1 MVVRDG
7 MRVGRRS
14 WWRGAVASGILA
26 TAFGPVVQ
34 PAISAPPKE
43 TPPATA
49 PATANSEYINRPVA
63 FIGHDTVITREEL
76 GEFLVLRRGADK
88 VELLVNRRIIDT
100 ACREAGIEVTAAEV
114 EASLADDL
122 KGLGGI
128 SRGEFVKQILRRYGK
143 NLIEW
148 KEDVIRP
155 KLVLGKLCRTRIH
168 VTEEDIHDAFEARY
182 GEKIECRIIEWPNEK
197 ELGVAVGRLRAQAA
211 YDKLRD
217 NEAEF
222 ANQAKHQKVGPLAA
236 TGGKIKPINRHL
248 ASINPAFAD
257 RAANDRLEAEAFR
270 LQPGEVSNLL
280 HTPDGYLVLKCDRR
294 IPADTTINP
303 SAVRD
308 GIVKEVT
315 ERKTLDEIPKVVKEL
330 REKAHPRPVVATT
343 PAMLVAFTPGCSQ
356 GRVVA
361 YVYDEP
367 VTREDLGEYL
377 ITRYGAESLELLV
390 NKRIIEEECKA
401 RGIEVHSGDIE
412 AALLEKVAV
421 YGNDRR
427 AFDKAL
433 QDNHT
438 SLKQYEE
445 DVIRPQL
452 QLAKLSAGKVK
463 VTDEDLQKA
472 YAAYY
477 GEKIECRL
485 IIWPKEERKYAMQD
499 YAEIRDTEKA
509 FADKA
514 THQASHEL
522 AAHDGHLMDGNKIRL
537 IGRYTLGNPD
547 LERELFSLKPGEVSK
562 LVETPEG
569 IVVMKCDRRVPPD
582 ASVTL
587 ESVRPKLQK
596 EVSERMTQVQM
607 PLVFAEL
614 RKAADPRLLLKDP
627 NRPEDLTADVERQLK
642 DAGPQKPKDK
652 GPAAN

>member
-1 MVVRDG
+1 M
-7 MRVGRRS
+7 S
-14 WWRGAVASGILA
+14 SGLLV
-26 TAFGPVVQ
+26 TAFGPVVL
-34 PAISAPPKE
+34 PAISAPPE

-88 VELLVNRRIIDT
+88 VDLLVNRRIIDT

-143 NLIEW
+143 NLVEW

-155 KLVLGKLCRTRIH
+155 KLMLGKLCRTRVH

-182 GEKIECRIIEWPNEK
+182 GEKIECRIIEWSDRK
-197 ELGVAVGRLRAQAA
+197 EADVAYA
-211 YDKLRD
+211 KLRD
-217 NEAEF
+217 NETEF

-257 RAANDRLEAEAFR
+257 RAANDKLEAEAFR

-280 HTPDGYLVLKCDRR
+280 HTPDGYLALKCDRR

-308 GIVKEVT
+308 EIVKEVT
-315 ERKTLDEIPKVVKEL
+315 ERKTLDEIPKAVKEL
-330 REKAHPRPVVATT
+330 RDKAHPRPVVGAT
-343 PAMLVAFTPGCSQ
+343 PATHVAFTPGCSQ

-401 RGIEVHSGDIE
+401 KGIEIDSGDIE
-412 AALLEKVAV
+412 AALLEKVAA

-438 SLKQYEE
+438 SLEQYKE

-485 IIWPKEERKYAMQD
+485 IMWPKEERKYAMQD
-499 YAEIRDTEKA
+499 YAEIRDKEEAFAEKA
-509 FADKA
+509 AN
-514 THQASHEL
+514 QASGAL
-522 AAHDGHLMDGNKIRL
+522 AAHAGHLMDGKKIRL

-582 ASVTL
+582 GSVTL
-587 ESVRPKLQK
+587 ESVRPGLQK
-596 EVSERMTQVQM
+596 EVAERMTQVQM

-642 DAGPQKPKDK
+642 DAGPQKPKHS